1 MSEIISAA
9 QQKVDFMT
17 LLITELQNQNPLE
30 PLDNQQMA
38 SQLAQ
43 FSQLELTE
51 AMNGNLATIN
61 ETIENMNLGFQGSLL
76 MAQVDYAKSLL
87 GHEIS
92 FYSETYQE
100 AMSGSVQKIQFEDGE
115 PVLGVLVQTTNPD
128 TSVSEQTIQVKL
140 DEITGIN
147 L

>member
-1 MSEIISAA
+1 MSEVISAA
-9 QQKVDFMT
+9 QQKMDFMT

-51 AMNGNLATIN
+51 QMNGNLATIN

-76 MAQVDYAKSLL
+76 MAQIDYAKSLL

-100 AMSGSVQKIQFEDGE
+100 AMSGSVQKIQFEDGV

-128 TSVSEQTIQVKL
+128 TSVSEETIQVKL
-140 DEITGIN
+140 GEITGIN